1 MTGGAV
7 RVGKI
12 PVEDCGRC
20 ASYTSMTG
28 GAADRLLELQYHS
41 GIEFQPNRSLLHIE
55 HGERITAMY
64 FVIGTEPRNPRRAN
78 ARSSL
83 NDAERYTSTEVNIFS
98 TSVTQQK
105 YGRQQSG
112 WH

>member
-1 MTGGAV
+1 MTGGAI

-55 HGERITAMY
+55 HG
-64 FVIGTEPRNPRRAN
+64 GLDHRNV
-78 ARSSL
+78 L
-83 NDAERYTSTEVNIFS
+83 RYR
-98 TSVTQQK
+98 
-105 YGRQQSG
+105 YRDGRCQNG
-112 WH
+112 ECEE

>member
-28 GAADRLLELQYHS
+28 GVADRLFGRQYQG
-41 GIEFQPNRSLLHIE
+41 GIQIQPNRTLLHFE
-55 HGERITAMY
+55 HGGENHIN
-64 FVIGTEPRNPRRAN
+64 V
-78 ARSSL
+78 L
-83 NDAERYTSTEVNIFS
+83 RYR
-98 TSVTQQK
+98 
-105 YGRQQSG
+105 YRDGRCQNG
-112 WH
+112 ECEG